1 MWIRSIVW
9 NVPFLL
15 KIPHQSRKDIHCCF
29 ITWKEQYRSMYDKMV
44 LRQDSWKVLEMIK
57 SLNFPKLFVWILL
70 QRYEEFRTWSD
81 WRANRFY
88 RGFINVF
95 SRRARLRE
103 LKFFHSRLCKQVAKI
118 IITAGQF
125 AVLATLSFIFE
136 LKQAS
141 HMDFR
146 WQSMLT
152 KQTTPVF
159 YCILVLRMQTQTW
172 RELGFL
178 VWGEF
183 MNCTD

>member
-1 MWIRSIVW
+1 
-9 NVPFLL
+9 
-15 KIPHQSRKDIHCCF
+15 
-29 ITWKEQYRSMYDKMV
+29 MV

-70 QRYEEFRTWSD
+70 KRCEEFRTWSD
-81 WRANRFY
+81 WEANRFY
-88 RGFINVF
+88 RDFINFF
-95 SRRARLRE
+95 SRRARLCE
-103 LKFFHSRLCKQVAKI
+103 LKFFHSRLCKQVGKI
-118 IITAGQF
+118 IITAGQICCAGNPGF
-125 AVLATLSFIFE
+125 YLPK

-159 YCILVLRMQTQTW
+159 YHILVLRKQTQTW

-178 VWGEF
+178 VWEKF
-183 MNCTD
+183 VNCTD